1 MKSKAELNVLK
12 EEVET
17 VNNKLCELTMEEL
30 EQVTGGKLDYEAYQW
45 WKRNGQEIVK
55 RARQKGNYQKV
66 AKIAPI
72 LVSSLNTF
80 TLEKVRQALGRLVD
94 IDDFD

>member
-1 MKSKAELNVLK
+1 MKTKEELNALK
-12 EEVET
+12 EEVEAL
-17 VNNKLCELTMEEL
+17 NNKLCELTTEEL

-66 AKIAPI
+66 AKIAPN
-72 LVSSLNTF
+72 LVSSPNTF
-80 TLEKVRQALGRLVD
+80 TLEKARQALGRLVD
-94 IDDFD
+94 IGDLD